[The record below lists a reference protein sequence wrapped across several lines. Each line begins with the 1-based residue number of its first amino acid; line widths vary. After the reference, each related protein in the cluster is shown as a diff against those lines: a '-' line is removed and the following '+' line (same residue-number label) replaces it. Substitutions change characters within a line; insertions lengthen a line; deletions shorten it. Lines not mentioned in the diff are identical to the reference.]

1 MAVGRDD
8 IDLIVFDFDGVMTD
22 NTVYVFED
30 GREAVRCNRAD
41 GLGCDL
47 LRGAGVA
54 MMILSTETNTVV
66 AARARKLKLEAAHGS
81 TDKGKALAGVIA
93 ERGLDAGRVMYV
105 GNDLNDLGAMQL
117 VSWPVAP
124 ADAHP
129 QIRAMARLVTQARG
143 GEGVVRELADV
154 LLD

>member
-1 MAVGRDD
+1 MAVNRDD

-22 NTVYVFED
+22 NTVYVFDD

-47 LRGAGVA
+47 LRAAGVA

-66 AARARKLKLEAAHGS
+66 AARARKLKVEAVHGS
-81 TDKGKALAGVIA
+81 TDKETALAGIIT
-93 ERGLDAGRVMYV
+93 ERGLDAPRVMFV
-105 GNDLNDLGAMQL
+105 GNDLNDLSAMRL
-117 VSWPVAP
+117 VGWPVAP

-129 QIRAMARLVTQARG
+129 SIRAKARLVTQACG
-143 GEGVVRELADV
+143 GAGVVRELANFF
-154 LLD
+154 LD